1 MKKILYK
8 TSSLLL
14 IVSLIQLTPVYAS
27 SLDNIEDDYLIG
39 FSHKIDDQNFP
50 PDLLKDSLSNSL
62 VLAEDNGLQSESDPK
77 PEIIVEAETEYVV
90 SEGTVIDEKFIKEK
104 IINQILISNNLI
116 AKDQVEITITNQF
129 FSSKYEQEI
138 TYSVFGKYRQS
149 LLSNEVDYS
158 IQQNLKVTFE
168 EAKLT
173 AKPSPVTTTLGTK
186 DDEQDLYS
194 FVQEVRLGDQYLTED
209 QYTVHLQDT
218 LATDVTGQKKVT
230 VQVSLNADPSK
241 QTTVETTVNVRWGKS
256 IAISG
261 EWTGTDARR
270 IVSTLTLHPGPSIS
284 LEPGQGASSL
294 DYSSLP
300 TFNSTFF
307 STISFYQADELG
319 ILNLSLTPNQQF
331 SLKSKDTPNQ
341 IKESWASEIGERMNV
356 ENGDIIQVWHGRK
369 TGEKYE
375 RPWLYLI
382 DNETFFDNTNGLN
395 EVYYEVTD
403 EGFQQVQLNNFTT
416 NELTVPIYTNNAY
429 FNDHIDEFINVEG
442 LLNIS
447 KEFLVYPDT
456 TSSGEKEAVIRV
468 EQTMNSGKKIQYDYA
483 INVNVEEGE
492 LNLSVPKFITF
503 SEFTLQSEK
512 QLIGRK
518 KGTLELAI
526 QDSRGAGVQGSYT
539 LSLGMDDN
547 SLLGQYIVYKDS
559 FNGQEQYLNHSSIQI
574 FTSKLEENPNSPS
587 ENTPLHTWNTE
598 RGLFLS
604 IPADEPLKAQTYT
617 GTLKWTLTAG
627 PS

>member
-1 MKKILYK
+1 M
-8 TSSLLL
+8 
-14 IVSLIQLTPVYAS
+14 QLAPVHAS
-27 SLDNIEDDYLIG
+27 SLDNIEGDYPVSFSTLI
-39 FSHKIDDQNFP
+39 DEQNFP
-50 PDLLKDSLSNSL
+50 PRLSEDVLSDPSE
-62 VLAEDNGLQSESDPK
+62 LAEDNSLRPESDPK
-77 PEIIVEAETEYVV
+77 LEIIVDAETEYIV
-90 SEGTVIDEKFIKEK
+90 SEGTVIDERFIKEK

-116 AKDQVEITITNQF
+116 AKDQIEIVITNQF
-129 FSSKYEQEI
+129 FSSDYEQEI
-138 TYSVFGKYRQS
+138 SYSVFGKYRQS
-149 LLSNEVDYS
+149 LLSNEIDYS
-158 IQQNLKVTFE
+158 IQLNLKVTFE

-173 AKPSPVTTTLGTK
+173 AKPSTVTTVLGTK

-194 FVQEVRLGDQYLTED
+194 FVQEVKLGDQYLTED
-209 QYTVHLQDT
+209 QYTVQLQDT
-218 LATDVTGQKKVT
+218 IATDVTGQKKVT
-230 VQVSLNADPSK
+230 VQVLLNADPSK

-270 IVSTLTLHPGPSIS
+270 IVSALTLHPGPSIS
-284 LEPGQGASSL
+284 LESGQGASSL

-300 TFNSTFF
+300 TFNNPFF
-307 STISFYQADELG
+307 STVSFYQADESG

-331 SLKSKDTPNQ
+331 SLKSKDTPKQ
-341 IKESWASEIGERMNV
+341 IKELWVSEIGERVKV
-356 ENGDIIQVWHGRK
+356 EMGDIIQIWHGRK

-395 EVYYEVTD
+395 EVYYEITD
-403 EGFQQVQLNNFTT
+403 EGFKQVQLNSFTT

-468 EQTMNSGKKIQYDYA
+468 EQTMSSGKKIQYDYV
-483 INVNVEEGE
+483 INVYVEEGE
-492 LNLSVPKFITF
+492 LNLSVPQFITF
-503 SEFTLQSEK
+503 SDFTLQSEK
-512 QLIGRK
+512 QLVGRNN
-518 KGTLELAI
+518 GALELAI
-526 QDSRGAGVQGSYT
+526 QDSRGAGLQGNYT
-539 LSLGMDDN
+539 LNLGMDDN
-547 SLLGQYIVYKDS
+547 SLLGQYLVYKDS
-559 FNGQEQYLNHSSIQI
+559 ANGQEQFLNHSSIQI
-574 FTSKLEENPNSPS
+574 FTSSLEENPDSPS
-587 ENTPLHTWNTE
+587 ENTPLHTWDTE